1 MEKELVSS
9 TVARARRRLTTG
21 CVNRAS
27 GHTVQPPGEE
37 FALSVV
43 IVVFASQEIV
53 RLKYPGSLA
62 RLYSDAS
69 TSKTAFGFAFC
80 ASAPALVAGLGVFL
94 PHGEN
99 VSEDIVAREDE
110 DG

>member
-1 MEKELVSS
+1 M
-9 TVARARRRLTTG
+9 
-21 CVNRAS
+21 
-27 GHTVQPPGEE
+27 
-37 FALSVV
+37 